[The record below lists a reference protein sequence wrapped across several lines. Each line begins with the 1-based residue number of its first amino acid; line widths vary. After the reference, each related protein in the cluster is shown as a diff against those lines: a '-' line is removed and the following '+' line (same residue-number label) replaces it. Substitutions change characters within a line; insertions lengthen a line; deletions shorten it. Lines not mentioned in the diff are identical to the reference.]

1 MIDLLKKKKGRQKLS
16 NVNVTAIYGCRQIG
30 AGHENLKKLCC
41 YLNTVCLSLCFQ
53 ITTKTT
59 DSNQ

>member
-30 AGHENLKKLCC
+30 AGHENSK
-41 YLNTVCLSLCFQ
+41 NFV
-53 ITTKTT
+53 IT
-59 DSNQ
+59 